1 MDHHYPALQ
10 SQGVHTV
17 QLLQVMGIGEELTTV
32 PCLSRSQRFQVTPL
46 AFSLPPTWHW
56 QLCDKKHCSAVWRSW
71 MISSSRNAQKC
82 CPSYL
87 GEQQLMPCTFLFIP
101 ALKSTQEDNRSRQKQ
116 CRGCSETC
124 PSHMHSVEM
133 VQRRDT
139 FWPSAPQHWGDK
151 GMKGSI
157 LIFPNHQQMHYFQL
171 LSVFPYCQGIL
182 CATTSHGISLNH
194 LLHRIVLQI
203 PAHGNQELTEKLTS
217 HFKM

>member
-17 QLLQVMGIGEELTTV
+17 QLLQVMGTGEELTTV

-133 VQRRDT
+133 VAKAGHILTFSSSTLRRQRHERVNTHLSQPPANALFPTT
-139 FWPSAPQHWGDK
+139 FSLP
-151 GMKGSI
+151 
-157 LIFPNHQQMHYFQL
+157 L
-171 LSVFPYCQGIL
+171 LSGNTL
-182 CATTSHGISLNH
+182 CYH
-194 LLHRIVLQI
+194 LPRH
-203 PAHGNQELTEKLTS
+203 
-217 HFKM
+217 